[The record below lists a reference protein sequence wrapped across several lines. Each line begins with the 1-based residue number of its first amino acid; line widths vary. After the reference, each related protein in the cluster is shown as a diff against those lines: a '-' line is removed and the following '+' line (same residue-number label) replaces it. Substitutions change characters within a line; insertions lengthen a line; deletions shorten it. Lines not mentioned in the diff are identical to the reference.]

1 MIFLTMSN
9 PYFRFKQFTVW
20 HDRCAMKVGTDG
32 TLLGAWV
39 NVHGRMRMLDVGTG
53 TGLIALMLAQRNTEA
68 QIDAIDPD
76 ADAYLQAQE
85 NIRQSPFRT
94 RIRIVHTPFQAY
106 ALTVIKPYDLIVSNP
121 PYFKGSMKCPERKR
135 RLARHDDT
143 LTLADLLH
151 TGKALLA
158 PHGRIALIL
167 PFAQRD
173 DLINT
178 AENEAL
184 HTIRETRVISVEGG
198 SPKRLL
204 IELSSLPAEAITADE
219 LILED
224 WMHRRTAAYR
234 QLTQAFY
241 LSENSISKE
250 KSKD

>member
-94 RIRIVHTPFQAY
+94 GIGFVHTPFPAY
-106 ALTVIKPYDLIVSNP
+106 ALIVIKPYDVSVSKP
-121 PYFKGSMKCPERKR
+121 P
-135 RLARHDDT
+135 
-143 LTLADLLH
+143 
-151 TGKALLA
+151 
-158 PHGRIALIL
+158 
-167 PFAQRD
+167 
-173 DLINT
+173 
-178 AENEAL
+178 
-184 HTIRETRVISVEGG
+184 V
-198 SPKRLL
+198 
-204 IELSSLPAEAITADE
+204 
-219 LILED
+219 
-224 WMHRRTAAYR
+224 
-234 QLTQAFY
+234 
-241 LSENSISKE
+241 
-250 KSKD
+250 